1 MDAALRV
8 RDGNAVSVLWSFMFV
23 FEIQYTGVLWRLL
36 LQNERTIV
44 VRELINGVDCLG
56 DQTLSTYNKVHL
68 SFH

>member
-44 VRELINGVDCLG
+44 VRELINGV
-56 DQTLSTYNKVHL
+56 TTRKH
-68 SFH
+68 SFSKEI